1 MKFRRRNQP
10 TRALR
15 HRLLL
20 FVLLPLLVLLGV
32 SLGADYRIA
41 YDPAQEAYDHA
52 LSDDVVELASRV
64 HISPDRRL
72 VLDLPEAAED
82 VLRNDSADREFLAVY
97 GPDGRLI
104 SGDTALLP
112 DAVAVDAQPRLSNST
127 IHGEKVRKASYRR
140 STDLGPVSVAVAET
154 VKKRQRTAS
163 RIFAAMVLPN
173 LLLVLATLVLV
184 YFGVQRGLVPLNTL
198 SQKISRRAPHDLSPL
213 PQEDIPQEAE
223 PLVRAMD
230 GLITDLRAASM
241 AQQAFL
247 ANAAHQLRTPLAGLQ
262 TQLELATSELPE
274 QYRARML
281 SLQDAAQRLGHLTHQ
296 LLAMARSSPEANL
309 VHEWQAMDL
318 KCLLETEASSWYT
331 TALGRQIDLGFEA
344 ESAPMEGSA
353 WLVREMLGNLIDN
366 ALRYTPAGGQVT
378 ARTGLTAAGQPYLE
392 VEDDGPGIPPE
403 ERKLIFER
411 FYRPAGSPETGTG
424 LGLAIVKEVAD
435 RHSASIELGPGTGG
449 KGTLIRVVF
458 LPAGEAP
465 AV

>member
-1 MKFRRRNQP
+1 MKFRRSNRP
-10 TRALR
+10 TRPLR

-20 FVLLPLLVLLGV
+20 FVLLPLLILLGV

-64 HISPDRRL
+64 HVADGKRL

-82 VLRNDSADREFLAVY
+82 VLRNDSADREYLAVY

-104 SGDTALLP
+104 SGDAALQP
-112 DAVAVDAQPRLSNST
+112 DPVAVDAAPRLANSK

-140 STDLGPVSVAVAET
+140 NTDLGPVSVAVAET

-184 YFGVQRGLVPLNTL
+184 YFGVQRGLAPLNIL
-198 SQKISRRAPHDLSPL
+198 SQKIARRAPHDLSPL

-230 GLITDLRAASM
+230 GLITDLRAATV
-241 AQQAFL
+241 AQQSFL

-262 TQLELATSELPE
+262 TQLELAANELPA
-274 QYRARML
+274 QYQARMA
-281 SLQDAAQRLGHLTHQ
+281 SLQDATRRLGHLTHQ
-296 LLAMARSSPEANL
+296 LLAMARSGPEANL
-309 VHEWQAMDL
+309 VHEWRAVDL
-318 KCLLETEASSWYT
+318 KALLEAEASTWYT
-331 TALGRQIDLGFEA
+331 AALGRHIDLGFEA
-344 ESAPMEGSA
+344 EPAAIDGSA
-353 WLVREMLGNLIDN
+353 WLIREMLGNLIDN
-366 ALRYTPAGGQVT
+366 ALRYTPEGGQVT
-378 ARTGLTAAGQPYLE
+378 ARSGVTAAGQPFLE
-392 VEDDGPGIPPE
+392 VEDDGPGIPDT

-435 RHSASIELGPGTGG
+435 RHGASIELGPGAADR
-449 KGTLIRVVF
+449 GTRIRVVF
-458 LPAGEAP
+458 LAAGEAR
-465 AV
+465 AD